1 MSQEFY
7 FCSFEVLHL
16 SRYLLSSISGFL
28 FLFNGFRIILSTS
41 LRKGAPCLEFCPWNR
56 CGCGQA
62 RWGCDQV
69 SSLLSLKM
77 WIGKVPLIV
86 GWPWLGKHINDKH
99 RIENDYKPSNVSVE
113 GWKNLRQKYC
123 SLIFLNMC
131 LKAKCLEQAW
141 WEFLEFNVGVKV
153 LVFSA
158 PAQERSFLLLFCKLT
173 KAIQIPYVD
182 KAFSRSGKW
191 YLFFKK
197 STWQSNFYFV
207 HICFTSVRI

>member
-7 FCSFEVLHL
+7 FCSFHVLHL

-28 FLFNGFRIILSTS
+28 FLFNDFRIILRTP
-41 LRKGAPCLEFCPWNR
+41 LRKGALCAEFCLRN
-56 CGCGQA
+56 
-62 RWGCDQV
+62 RWGCGQV

-77 WIGKVPLIV
+77 WIGKVLLIA
-86 GWPWLGKHINDKH
+86 GWLWLGKHINNKH
-99 RIENDYKPSNVSVE
+99 RIENDYKPSSVSVE
-113 GWKNLRQKYC
+113 GWKNPREKYF
-123 SLIFLNMC
+123 SLIFLNMRS
-131 LKAKCLEQAW
+131 KAKCPEQAW

-197 STWQSNFYFV
+197 SSWQSNFYFV

>member
-7 FCSFEVLHL
+7 FCSFPVLHL

-28 FLFNGFRIILSTS
+28 FLFNDFRIILRTPS
-41 LRKGAPCLEFCPWNR
+41 RKGALCVEFCLRNR

-62 RWGCDQV
+62 RWGCGQV

-77 WIGKVPLIV
+77 WIGKVLLKLDDC
-86 GWPWLGKHINDKH
+86 GWGNINNKH

-113 GWKNLRQKYC
+113 GWKNPRQKYF

-131 LKAKCLEQAW
+131 SKAKCPEQAW

-197 STWQSNFYFV
+197 SSWQSNFYFV
-207 HICFTSVRI
+207 HICFTSARS